1 LLLFNCWK
9 CCAHMSRRN
18 TSQRPP
24 EPPQDR
30 SDRFRAGK
38 PAPTGRFQRK
48 KKALRPPMA
57 GRGKVG
63 ERDLVAVILL
73 GDQRHRRVHPRRWT
87 RHSISMIIRCMS
99 RRTIRRIILRS
110 FSLTS
115 INLMCIN
122 NISMRI
128 IMSSL
133 FLSRSSMILSR
144 SSLILRRLM
153 SMMIL
158 SSLSSMMVG
167 SFSGGTEGGVRGQT
181 RRLYRGPSK
190 LTLLPHFCGHVACR
204 IWVDADVSLFY
215 FFYYLYNLF

>member
-1 LLLFNCWK
+1 MLLLFNCWK

-87 RHSISMIIRCMS
+87 RHSISRIIRCMS
-99 RRTIRRIILRS
+99 KRMHCFKNQFGSAGRTGPTVNRMGVR
-110 FSLTS
+110 FE
-115 INLMCIN
+115 
-122 NISMRI
+122 
-128 IMSSL
+128 
-133 FLSRSSMILSR
+133 
-144 SSLILRRLM
+144 SLIGSTMQSNRWNPVRL
-153 SMMIL
+153 
-158 SSLSSMMVG
+158 
-167 SFSGGTEGGVRGQT
+167 GQN
-181 RRLYRGPSK
+181 R
-190 LTLLPHFCGHVACR
+190 
-204 IWVDADVSLFY
+204 
-215 FFYYLYNLF
+215 